1 MLKFCVLGEGIK
13 YTLSPLLHGAVFA
26 ELGVNAEYT
35 VRDVDETRFD
45 ECMKE
50 LVSDFDGFN
59 VTKPYKRAVLG
70 YLAEKRAEIDAVNT
84 VINDGGRLI
93 GYNTDIYG
101 FGLAFDGLCGD
112 VRGEKVLVIGA
123 GGAAEAVLCALKN
136 RGADVTVVN
145 RTFSRGRELAEKYG
159 MKAAETSI
167 GLRPSVI
174 VNCATV
180 GNDGVSSPLSGRED
194 LGDLKYAYD
203 LVYSPA
209 HTQFMKDCE
218 KAGAKTSNGL
228 SMLIYQAVVAD
239 EIFLGLDGADR
250 KRLFAAAES
259 AVKKELEK

>member
-1 MLKFCVLGEGIK
+1 MDGEAIKTLVQFVLAMAGIMGLIWVIAAITPFLARKIDERLKK
-13 YTLSPLLHGAVFA
+13 PSPERV
-26 ELGVNAEYT
+26 EDSNDKTEEEYK
-35 VRDVDETRFD
+35 VKGLYDKSEMENFD
-45 ECMKE
+45 P
-50 LVSDFDGFN
+50 N
-59 VTKPYKRAVLG
+59 YK
-70 YLAEKRAEIDAVNT
+70 I
-84 VINDGGRLI
+84 
-93 GYNTDIYG
+93 YNTDIYG

-239 EIFLGLDGADR
+239 EIFLGLDGTDR